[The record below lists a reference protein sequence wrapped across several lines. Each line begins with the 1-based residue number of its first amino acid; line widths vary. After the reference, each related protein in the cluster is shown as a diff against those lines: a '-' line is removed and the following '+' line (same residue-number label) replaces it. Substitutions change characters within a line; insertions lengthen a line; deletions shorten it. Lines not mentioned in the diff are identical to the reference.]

1 MRIFVPVT
9 PAALRAAAARGS
21 LGPVGVAF
29 AVTGADLTADDE
41 EELALEATEAAA
53 WRSLHL
59 LAAEAGDGLDG
70 ASGSASASASASG
83 SGSGSATGPAAAGRG
98 STAAPDRVSPDLRRV
113 VLTVDLPEVAVLP
126 VAPPD
131 PLAAEGAV
139 VPIAAIALD
148 AVVSV
153 LADGASLGPV
163 LAAALPAVLARR
175 TAADLEDPDLVTAD
189 PALAALDEVLAT
201 PLLWFDAVELPHLFG
216 PSPSPAVRGDPDPGT
231 VADTAPES
239 APTAP
244 RS

>member
-9 PAALRAAAARGS
+9 PAALRAAAAGGS
-21 LGPVGVAF
+21 LGPVAVAF
-29 AVTGADLTADDE
+29 AVTGTDLTPDDE

-53 WRSLHL
+53 WRSLQL

-70 ASGSASASASASG
+70 G
-83 SGSGSATGPAAAGRG
+83 SGPATGSGTGLAAAGRA
-98 STAAPDRVSPDLRRV
+98 STAAPGHVSPDLRRV
-113 VLTVDLPEVAVLP
+113 VLAVDLADEAVLP

-131 PLAAEGAV
+131 PLAAEGGV
-139 VPIAAIALD
+139 VPISAIALD

-153 LADGASLGPV
+153 LADGVSLGPV

-216 PSPSPAVRGDPDPGT
+216 PPPPAGRGDPDPDPGT